1 MNGTKYI
8 STDYFVSMII
18 KSFAQRFVIIPLVGQ
33 STPKKYKKKKQ
44 GRAQILSLQ
53 KKTAIIQLKRKK

>member
-53 KKTAIIQLKRKK
+53 KKLP